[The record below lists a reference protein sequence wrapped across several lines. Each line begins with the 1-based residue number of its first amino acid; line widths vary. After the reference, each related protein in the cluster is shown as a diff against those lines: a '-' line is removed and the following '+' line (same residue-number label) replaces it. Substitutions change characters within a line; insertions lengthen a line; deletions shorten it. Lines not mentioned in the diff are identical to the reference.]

1 MLLFFHALEESP
13 VVGLEKR
20 LEDPKKKDVRSF
32 RHPKQFAFEGG
43 VAFNTQVFCN
53 RENTCPYKR
62 YKRSLLKNLNCLL
75 VVVVVLLLLLLLLL
89 EVFLLGCMNSC

>member
-62 YKRSLLKNLNCLL
+62 YKRSLLQE
-75 VVVVVLLLLLLLLL
+75 L
-89 EVFLLGCMNSC
+89 ELPPCCCCCCSSSSSSSSS